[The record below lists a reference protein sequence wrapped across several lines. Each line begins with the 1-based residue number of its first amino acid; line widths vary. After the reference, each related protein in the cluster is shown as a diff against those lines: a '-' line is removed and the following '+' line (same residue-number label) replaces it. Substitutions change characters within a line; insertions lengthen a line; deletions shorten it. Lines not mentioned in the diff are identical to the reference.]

1 MFARAFG
8 FRDETRHVIELFARG
23 QIRAWTVGTA
33 NGNDIFLS
41 HRSYGLLAEV
51 QEAVEQ
57 GGRSPDPGRGVSSPT
72 S

>member
-1 MFARAFG
+1 VPFG
-8 FRDETRHVIELFARG
+8 FGDETRRVIELFERG
-23 QIRAWTVGTA
+23 QIRRVDVGTS

-41 HRSYGLLAEV
+41 HRSYGLAGG

-57 GGRSPDPGRGVSSPT
+57 GRAQLIGRCVSSPT